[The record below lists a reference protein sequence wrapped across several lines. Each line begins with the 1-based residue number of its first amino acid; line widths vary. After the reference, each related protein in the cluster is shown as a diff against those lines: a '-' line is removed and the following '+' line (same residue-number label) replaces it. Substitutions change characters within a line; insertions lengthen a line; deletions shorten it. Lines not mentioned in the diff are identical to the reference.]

1 MLSIRQSRIVT
12 FVFIVLGVFICSH
25 GHAQA
30 ALLME
35 EPYGFFGTLNPTG
48 HNAIYFERICAET
61 PVRLRRCE
69 PGELGAVI
77 ARYQGIDG
85 YDWVAVPL
93 IPYLY
98 SVENASEVPSQVDR
112 EQVRRLRDRYR
123 EAHFESLGSNLQ
135 PGNLLHGGWTQ
146 LVGSAY
152 ERRVYALRFETTP
165 EQDDALI
172 ARLNAGPNRT
182 SFNLL
187 FENCADFARVILNSY
202 FPSTF
207 RRNVFPDAGMTTPKQ
222 ITYKLVK
229 YARKHPE
236 TGLAVF
242 EIPQIPGYRRMS
254 RSPKGIDE
262 SLLTTPYAIPIVLLN
277 PYLAGG
283 LFADYLVR
291 GRYHAIPKHP
301 EILGPDNLLPLTA
314 PAAPK
319 ENAATTDVAADRS
332 SSPGLNAGAQ
342 APGAVPSGAA
352 ATLTAGGA
360 NSGARQTGAA
370 NE

>member
-1 MLSIRQSRIVT
+1 MLSIRPSWIVT
-12 FVFIVLGVFICSH
+12 FLFIVLGAFLCTH

-35 EPYGFFGTLNPTG
+35 DPYGWFGALNPTG

-61 PVRLRRCE
+61 PVKLRRCE

-85 YDWVAVPL
+85 YDWVAIPL
-93 IPYLY
+93 LPYLY
-98 SVENASEVPSQVDR
+98 SVENASEVPSHVNRDT
-112 EQVRRLRDRYR
+112 VKGLRDRYH
-123 EAHFESLGSNLQ
+123 EAHLGSLGLNLP
-135 PGNLLHGGWTQ
+135 PGNLVRGGWKQ
-146 LVGSAY
+146 LIGSAY
-152 ERRVYALRFETTP
+152 ERRIYALRFETTP
-165 EQDDALI
+165 EQDDALM
-172 ARLNAGPNRT
+172 ARLNGGPNRT
-182 SFNLL
+182 DFDLL
-187 FENCADFARVILNSY
+187 FKNCADFVRVILNFY

-207 RRNVFPDAGMTTPKQ
+207 RRSIFPDAGMTTPKQ
-222 ITYKLVK
+222 VTYKLVN

-254 RSPKGIDE
+254 HSPKGIDE

-291 GRYHAIPKHP
+291 GRYRAIPKNP
-301 EILGPDNLLPLTA
+301 EILGPENLLPLIAPELNA
-314 PAAPK
+314 PADKSSSAQANAPGDAPGGT
-319 ENAATTDVAADRS
+319 AATMTS
-332 SSPGLNAGAQ
+332 
-342 APGAVPSGAA
+342 
-352 ATLTAGGA
+352 GGA
-360 NSGARQTGAA
+360 NSGQRPNGAA